1 MHDEVNYNYSKL
13 RGRLRELGLTQL
25 EFAKKIGISECSLN
39 LALNNKRGFRQGE
52 ILRAISALKLENK
65 DIDTYFFVHE
75 L

>member
-1 MHDEVNYNYSKL
+1 MRDDVNYNYSKL

-52 ILRAISALKLENK
+52 ILPGNQRIKARK
-65 DIDTYFFVHE
+65 
-75 L
+75 